1 MGAVKGV
8 RTVVKGACPHD
19 CPDTCAWEV
28 TVEDGRATRLVGAAD
43 HPFTHGG
50 LCAKVNHYLDRV
62 YGPERLLHPL
72 RRVGPK
78 GDGRFER
85 VGWEE
90 ALADIAARLKE
101 IVATHGGEA
110 VLPYSYMGTQGLIQ
124 GSSIDRR
131 FFARLGA
138 TRLVRAICA
147 NTGSAGAY
155 ATLGTNIGILPEDIA
170 HARFIVLWGTN
181 TVVTNLH
188 LWRFIRQ
195 AKEAG
200 ATVVV
205 VDPVRTRTAEAADW
219 HVRPLPGTDAALAL
233 GMMQVIVAEN
243 LHDADYVE
251 RYTLG
256 FEQLR
261 QRLTEYP
268 PERVA
273 RLTGLAEEEIVR
285 LARAYAGGAPSLIR
299 TLVGMEHRA
308 HGGMA
313 FRTISCLP
321 ALTGAWR
328 HRGGGLLFLTAGL
341 HFEALNADAVEMPE
355 LEDTSIRKVNMVQL
369 GRALTDPTLQP
380 PIKALI
386 VHSSNPAAI
395 APSQNLVFEGLRRED
410 LFTVVHEQLL
420 TDTARHADYVL
431 PATTQVE
438 HLDLVWSWGHDYLT
452 LNLPAIEPVGEAI
465 PNTELFRRLA
475 AAMGYS
481 EEYFGDSDLDLV
493 RLALISDHP
502 HLAGITYESLLRDG
516 WARLK
521 LPEGWRPFAEGGF
534 PTRSGRCEFFSE
546 QLAQQGLDPLPTF
559 QPSPE
564 SAAGNPA
571 LAARYP
577 LSLIT
582 GKGALHFLNSSYG
595 GLERHRKAEVEPRLD
610 LSPPDAAARGIADG
624 EMVRVHNDRGSVQL
638 RARVGDRVRPGVCSM
653 PSGWWASLSPGGS
666 SANALTRDGIADMGG
681 GGDFQDTLVEVSP
694 G

>member
-1 MGAVKGV
+1 MMPEVKTV
-8 RTVVKGACPHD
+8 RGACPHD

-28 TVEDGRATRLVGAAD
+28 TVEVGRATRLVGVAD
-43 HPFTHGG
+43 HPFTQGG

-72 RRVGPK
+72 RRVGAK
-78 GDGRFER
+78 GEGRFER

-90 ALADIAARLKE
+90 AIDDIARRLKTIIAE
-101 IVATHGGEA
+101 DGGQA
-110 VLPYSYMGTQGLIQ
+110 VLPYSYMGTQGLVQ

-138 TRLVRAICA
+138 TRLERAICA
-147 NTGSAGAY
+147 NTGSAGAF
-155 ATLGTNIGILPEDIA
+155 ATLGTNIGILPQDIA

-195 AKEAG
+195 ARDAG

-205 VDPVRTRTAEAADW
+205 VDPVRTHTAESADW

-233 GMMQVIVAEN
+233 GMMHVIVAEG
-243 LHDADYVE
+243 LHDSDYVD
-251 RYTLG
+251 RYTTG
-256 FEQLR
+256 FEQL
-261 QRLTEYP
+261 QARLAEYP
-268 PERVA
+268 PEVAA
-273 RLTGLAEEEIVR
+273 RLTGLETEEIVR
-285 LARAYAGGAPSLIR
+285 LARAYASGSPSLIR

-341 HFEALNADAVEMPE
+341 HFDALNAAALEMPE
-355 LEDTSIRKVNMVQL
+355 LEDSSLRSVNMVQL
-369 GRALTDPTLQP
+369 GRALTDPAMKP
-380 PIKALI
+380 PIRALI

-395 APSQNLVFEGLRRED
+395 APSQNLVLEGLRRED

-452 LNLPAIEPVGEAI
+452 LNRPAIDPVGEAI

-475 AAMGYS
+475 AAMGFT
-481 EEYFGDSDLDLV
+481 EDYFGDSDLDLV
-493 RLALISDHP
+493 QLALASDHP
-502 HLAGITYESLLRDG
+502 HLEGITFEQLLRDG
-516 WARLK
+516 WARLR
-521 LPEGWRPFAEGGF
+521 LPAGWMPFAEGGF
-534 PTRSGRCEFFSE
+534 PTPSGRCEFYSE
-546 QLAQQGLDPLPTF
+546 QLASWGQDPLPTF
-559 QPSPE
+559 EPSPE
-564 SAAGNPA
+564 SAAGNPE
-571 LAARYP
+571 LAARFP

-582 GKGALHFLNSSYG
+582 GKSALHFLNSSYA
-595 GLERHRKAEVEPRLD
+595 GLERHRRAEVEPRLD
-610 LSPPDAAARGIADG
+610 LAPADAAARGVADG
-624 EMVRVHNDRGSVQL
+624 EMVRVHNDRGSVTL
-638 RARVGDRVRPGVCSM
+638 RARVGDRVRPGVCAM
-653 PSGWWASLSPGGS
+653 PSGWWASLSQGGS
-666 SANALTRDGIADMGG
+666 SANVLTRDGLADIGG
-681 GGDFQDTLVEVSP
+681 GGDFHDTLVEVTP
-694 G
+694 GG